1 MSEYH
6 ELKTEYRD
14 AECLVAALKEHEPAY
29 HTVEV
34 HEVAQQ
40 LFDFRGR
47 KTTYIDKDGDKANI
61 IVRRAVVGG
70 AANDL
75 GFVRKA
81 DGSYSAIIS
90 EYDSRKH
97 SAEWLKGLKRTYTEK
112 VTLKTAAKNGLR
124 YLGKKV
130 VNGKTQLQFLDPRS
144 N

>member
-14 AECLVAALKEHEPAY
+14 AECLVSALKEHEPNY

-34 HEVAQQ
+34 HDIAQQ
-40 LFDFRGR
+40 LFDWHGR
-47 KTTYIDKDGDKANI
+47 KTTYIDKNGDKANI
-61 IVRRAVVGG
+61 IVRRNVVGG

-75 GFVRKA
+75 GFVKKA
-81 DGSYSAIIS
+81 DGTFSAIIS
-90 EYDSRKH
+90 QFDSGKH
-97 SAEWLKGLKRTYTEK
+97 NAEWLKGLKRTYTEK

-124 YLGKKV
+124 YLGKKT

>member
-6 ELKTEYRD
+6 ELKTDYKD
-14 AECLVAALKEHEPAY
+14 VECLVAALKEWEPAY

-34 HEVAQQ
+34 HEQAQQ
-40 LFDFRGR
+40 LFDYHGR
-47 KTTYIDKDGDKANI
+47 KTTYLDVAGDKAHV
-61 IVRRAVVGG
+61 IVRRNIVGG

-75 GFVRKA
+75 GFVKKP
-81 DGSYSAIIS
+81 DGTLSAIVS
-90 EYDSRKH
+90 QYDSGKH
-97 SAEWLKGLKRTYTEK
+97 NAEWLKGLKRTYTEK